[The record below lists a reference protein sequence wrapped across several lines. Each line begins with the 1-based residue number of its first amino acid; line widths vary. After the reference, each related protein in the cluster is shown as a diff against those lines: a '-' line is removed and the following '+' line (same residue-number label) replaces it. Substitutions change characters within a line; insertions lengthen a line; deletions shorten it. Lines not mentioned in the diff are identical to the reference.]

1 MDWVDFVQSTVS
13 FESSIYHGANR
24 KMVCK
29 FCNICMNGGLFDYL
43 GGGCT
48 WIFNCVNGVDFVSF
62 II

>member
-24 KMVCK
+24 KMVCE
-29 FCNICMNGGLFDYL
+29 FCIICVNGGLFDYL
-43 GGGCT
+43 GGCT
-48 WIFNCVNGVDFVSF
+48 WIFNCMNGVDFVSF